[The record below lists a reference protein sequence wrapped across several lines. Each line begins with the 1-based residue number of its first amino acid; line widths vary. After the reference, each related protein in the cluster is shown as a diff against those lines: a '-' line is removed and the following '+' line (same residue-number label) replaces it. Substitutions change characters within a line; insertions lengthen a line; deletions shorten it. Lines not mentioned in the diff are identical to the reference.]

1 MSFAIYY
8 MLTPRCLLN
17 CGYCFRDTSKESIAS
32 ELSIEEKL
40 KAIHSLIEDL
50 NVRKITL
57 SGGEPT
63 IMGGVLLTQFLE
75 LINSLKNYKKKYP
88 DLRIELLTN
97 AVLLEKPVLAK
108 LVGAVDRIT
117 ITLDTINEDILT
129 KIGRN
134 THLYQNYLSRFKERM
149 ISMNELG
156 FETKI
161 HSVITPVNYD
171 YLEELA
177 NYIKSNNHLF
187 HINRWKFYQ
196 YMTYDDPIKDAL
208 YQIDKQRFELIS
220 AKLRRI
226 LDKTGIEL
234 TFKDNELMFDSML
247 SLTHYGCVEHVA
259 SLNDK
264 KVKYISKQIWNYK
277 SIDELIKDIH
287 ISMDKFSYYHGY
299 KNE

>member
-117 ITLDTINEDILT
+117 SPLIRSM
-129 KIGRN
+129 KI
-134 THLYQNYLSRFKERM
+134 F
-149 ISMNELG
+149 
-156 FETKI
+156 
-161 HSVITPVNYD
+161 
-171 YLEELA
+171 
-177 NYIKSNNHLF
+177 
-187 HINRWKFYQ
+187 
-196 YMTYDDPIKDAL
+196 
-208 YQIDKQRFELIS
+208 
-220 AKLRRI
+220 
-226 LDKTGIEL
+226 
-234 TFKDNELMFDSML
+234 
-247 SLTHYGCVEHVA
+247 
-259 SLNDK
+259 
-264 KVKYISKQIWNYK
+264 
-277 SIDELIKDIH
+277 
-287 ISMDKFSYYHGY
+287 
-299 KNE
+299 